1 MERLQKLLA
10 RAGLG
15 SRRACE
21 EIIRAGRVTVNGQ
34 TVTTPGAQAG
44 PDDDIRVDGRP
55 LRRPGEH
62 VYLALNKPPGYVT
75 TRTDPQG
82 RPTVMDLAPP
92 ELRARVFPVGRLD
105 QDTSGLLLLTD
116 DGELA
121 QRLTHP
127 SHHVPKEYLADVE
140 GTPSESALRRL
151 RSGIE
156 LEDGPTRP
164 AEVMLVATGGGESRL
179 RITLAEGRNRQVR
192 RMCAAIGHPVRRLK
206 RVAFGPLGLGELS
219 LGEVRPLT
227 VGQVHALR
235 AAVELP
241 VDADD
246 R

>member
-34 TVTTPGAQAG
+34 TVTKLGVQAS
-44 PDDDIRVDGRP
+44 PDDDIRVDGRAISLP
-55 LRRPGEH
+55 EEH

-75 TRTDPQG
+75 TRDDPQG
-82 RPTVMDLAPP
+82 RPTVMDLVP
-92 ELRARVFPVGRLD
+92 EDLRPRIFPVGRLD
-105 QDTSGLLLLTD
+105 QDTTGLLLLTD

-140 GTPSESALRRL
+140 GTPGESALRRL

-156 LEDGPTRP
+156 LEDGPTQP

-179 RITLAEGRNRQVR
+179 RVTLAEGRNRQVR
-192 RMCAAIGHPVRRLK
+192 RMFAAIGHPVRRLK
-206 RVAFGPLGLGELS
+206 RVAMGPLGLGELS
-219 LGEVRPLT
+219 LGEVRLLT
-227 VGQVHALR
+227 VGQVRALR
-235 AAVELP
+235 QAVELP
-241 VDADD
+241 VDADE